1 MTRLAVEGLAVHYGA
16 IRALHDVSFTVEEG
30 EMVALIGANGAGKS
44 TALWTLAGQIGELGG
59 RVVAGRVRY
68 GDADLLAHSAAQIV
82 RRFGLALVPE
92 GRRIFGN
99 LTVLENLRLAAYTT
113 PDAAAVARALDRA
126 FGERILLG
134 MGTLTRPEQ
143 AAEALDAGARF
154 LVSPVTDEAL
164 GRAMAATGLPIM
176 LGALTPTE
184 VWRAHQ
190 LGSDVVKLFP
200 GSAVGPEYV
209 KALRGPFPDIRL
221 MPTGGVDEHNVGD
234 WFRAGVF
241 AVGAGSQLSPAKLAK
256 EGKFDEITAVAR
268 RFAAAI
274 TAIRN

>member
-1 MTRLAVEGLAVHYGA
+1 MNAKEETLNRLKALGLVAV
-16 IRALHDVSFTVEEG
+16 IRGPSPELTLRMVDAL
-30 EMVALIGANGAGKS
+30 
-44 TALWTLAGQIGELGG
+44 
-59 RVVAGRVRY
+59 VAG
-68 GDADLLAHSAAQIV
+68 G
-82 RRFGLALVPE
+82 
-92 GRRIFGN
+92 
-99 LTVLENLRLAAYTT
+99 VLGIEITYTT